1 MLRRGLG
8 SCAALWVLLAGCTET
23 VVRCREGY
31 VADDGMEGRTRC
43 VLRGADA
50 GVDAGS
56 DAGADAMV
64 PMDTCNPAAADPP
77 GDGQDSNCDG
87 VDGVAAESIFVAEG
101 GSDSNTGLTP
111 DQPVR
116 TVTRALAIAR
126 GGARR
131 SILIGVGTYDALP
144 IALGDG
150 GSGAM
155 VPTHQLVDG
164 VTLSG
169 RYPGGVGGWVAR
181 SPDESQRSMLR
192 GQVVAAIIQDLR
204 TSVSFHHVDLTSE
217 RNPMLGSLSCYGLVA
232 VGTGALSFDR
242 GRVRA
247 CSGSSAGAAP
257 PPGPMGG
264 AGSEGQSAA
273 SGGGGGG
280 GGCPG
285 GNGGRGGTD
294 AMRDGATGSA
304 GTATDLGPAA
314 MGGLGGTMAL
324 PIGGTGAQGATGA
337 TGRTVAMGAVTEEGY
352 VIPSPEDGQQ
362 GGTGGGGG
370 GGFASGPTAPGG
382 GGGGG
387 GCGGIGGEGGT
398 HGGASVGL
406 FAWGEAIRVSVTNAT
421 VETLGGGNGGAG
433 GSGGAGGMGGVGGAG
448 SGVGAAGGPGG
459 PGGRGGEGGP
469 GSGGPSLGLVVR
481 AGTMV
486 DATGVTWTLGSG
498 GMSGSPLG
506 PRGRQEQIFRVMP

>member
-1 MLRRGLG
+1 MDACNP
-8 SCAALWVLLAGCTET
+8 SA
-23 VVRCREGY
+23 
-31 VADDGMEGRTRC
+31 
-43 VLRGADA
+43 ADA
-50 GVDAGS
+50 
-56 DAGADAMV
+56 
-64 PMDTCNPAAADPP
+64 P

-111 DQPVR
+111 EQPVR

-150 GSGAM
+150 GSGAT

-169 RYPGGVGGWVAR
+169 RYPGGAGGWAAR
-181 SPDESQRSMLR
+181 SPDQSQRSLLR
-192 GQVVAAIIQDLR
+192 GQVAAAIIQGMR

-217 RNPMLGSLSCYGLVA
+217 RNAMLGSLSCYGLFA
-232 VGTGALSFDR
+232 VGSGTVTFEG
-242 GRVRA
+242 GRVRSCA
-247 CSGSSAGAAP
+247 GSSAGAVP
-257 PPGPMGG
+257 PPGRTGG
-264 AGSEGQSAA
+264 PGIEGQSAA
-273 SGGGGGG
+273 SGGAGGS
-280 GGCPG
+280 GGCSG

-294 AMRDGATGSA
+294 AMRNGTAGSP
-304 GTATDLGPAA
+304 GTATELGPAA
-314 MGGLGGTMAL
+314 EGGVGGMVAL
-324 PIGGTGAQGATGA
+324 PIGGTGAQGAAGA
-337 TGRTVAMGAVTEEGY
+337 QGRTVAMGEITEEGY
-352 VIPSPEDGQQ
+352 LIPSREEGQQ

-370 GGFASGPTAPGG
+370 GGFASGPTALGG

-387 GCGGIGGEGGT
+387 GCGGSGGEGGG
-398 HGGASVGL
+398 HGGASIGV
-406 FAWGEAIRVSVTNAT
+406 FAWGDAIRVSVTNAT
-421 VETLGGGNGGAG
+421 VETLGGGDGGAG
-433 GSGGAGGMGGVGGAG
+433 SSGGAGGMGGAGG
-448 SGVGAAGGPGG
+448 SGSGAGAAGGPGG

-486 DATGVTWTLGSG
+486 EATGVTWTLGSG

-506 PRGRQEQIFRVMP
+506 PRARQEQIYRVMP